1 MVRVLE
7 TFSDWLSVRTDIKIN
22 ELRDYLDTL
31 NKQLAFMAEDYE
43 KKIEAQAKQIEN
55 NRERDEFYEWSSEEY
70 WNYKETFPDILLNS
84 FHVSV
89 YILLESEIY
98 SVSRRLGKK
107 QKQLFVVS
115 DFGGRDYLKL
125 ASFYINKLTGINAQG
140 FASWQRIEDGR
151 TLRNNI
157 VHSNGILTKKHDI
170 DVAKKYSLLKES
182 KIEVTSGRST
192 KHLSITYDY
201 NRSFIATLKEFFDEL
216 YKGMKAG
223 DYL

>member
-7 TFSDWLSVRTDIKIN
+7 TFSDWLSLSTDIKIN

-43 KKIEAQAKQIEN
+43 KKIKAQAKQIEN
-55 NRERDEFYEWSSEEY
+55 ERERDEFYEWSGEEY
-70 WNYKETFPDILLNS
+70 WNYKETFPRILFNS
-84 FHVSV
+84 FHIST
-89 YILLESEIY
+89 YTLLESEIY
-98 SVSRRLGKK
+98 SIARRLGKK
-107 QKQLFVVS
+107 QKQLFDVS
-115 DFGGRDYLKL
+115 DLGDRNYLKT
-125 ASFYINKLTGINAQG
+125 ASFYIKKLTGINAQD
-140 FASWQRIEDGR
+140 FASWQQVEDGR

-157 VHSNGILTKKHDI
+157 VHSNGILTKKREI
-170 DVAKKYSLLKES
+170 NVAKNYDLLKES
-182 KIEVTSGRST
+182 TIEVTSGRSI

-201 NRSFIATLKEFFDEL
+201 NKSFIATLKEFFNEL

>member
-43 KKIEAQAKQIEN
+43 EKIEAQAKQIEN

-84 FHVSV
+84 FHVSA

-107 QKQLFVVS
+107 QKQLFGVS

-170 DVAKKYSLLKES
+170 DVAKKYNLLKES

-201 NRSFIATLKEFFDEL
+201 NKSFIATLKEFFDEL